1 LGKLTNI
8 VGIQEFQRKL
18 YEKAKSEK
26 KYRFYSLYDKV
37 YRTDILEEAYRKA
50 KSNGGTCGVDGETFN
65 DVEVKGRTE
74 YLREL
79 QMELKT
85 EQYNPKPVLRVY
97 IPKTNG
103 NMRPLGIPTVK
114 DRIVQTAFLMILEPI
129 FEADFSDSSFGFRP
143 KKSAHGAVR
152 EIHKYLNWGCEEIY
166 DVDLEKYFDTVEH
179 AKLLKLVALRVSDG
193 KVLHVIKQ
201 WLSCGYVEDGQHK
214 QSKLGTPQGGVI
226 SPLLANIY
234 LNPVDQAFERKGL
247 GERSKGS
254 IHIVRYADDIL
265 IFAQNN
271 LESGINLLEHYV
283 DRLGLSMNKSKTRK
297 MNLSEDRKLEFLGFE
312 FFRVTGWKTNKRQ
325 ILVHPSPKSQKKC
338 RENIRKI
345 INHKIPLKVR
355 EQINN
360 LNGYLTGWTNYFR
373 LGSCSKE
380 LNRLK
385 RYVDKRTRRLIQ
397 RHKGRSGYGWNKIDS
412 KYLYGKLGLFN
423 NYRVQSLSAKV

>member
-85 EQYNPKPVLRVY
+85 EQYNPKPVFRVY

-265 IFAQNN
+265 ILAQNN